1 MPPHLADL
9 FKIPEAEFFLPL
21 LFHAYN
27 DLMVEREKAMQEIHA
42 DFYLRGF
49 REKQTISAQLQ

>member
-1 MPPHLADL
+1 
-9 FKIPEAEFFLPL
+9 
-21 LFHAYN
+21 
-27 DLMVEREKAMQEIHA
+27 MVEREKAMQEIHA